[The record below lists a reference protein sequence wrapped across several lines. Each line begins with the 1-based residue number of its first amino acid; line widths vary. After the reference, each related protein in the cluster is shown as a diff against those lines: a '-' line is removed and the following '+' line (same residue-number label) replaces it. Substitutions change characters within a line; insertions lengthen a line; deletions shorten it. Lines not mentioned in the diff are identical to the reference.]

1 MYIILTHVKSQ
12 DKRHKANVVEK
23 MYYNRPIS
31 PSIKTV
37 YLDS

>member
-12 DKRHKANVVEK
+12 DKSHKTNVVEK
-23 MYYNRPIS
+23 MYHKRPIS